1 MSWIFMV
8 MLGLIV
14 GSIVIE
20 KILPQGVKD
29 RMGAALC
36 WGMMAF
42 TMTFLGAATL
52 GLLVATWTQY
62 IQPALAS

>member
-8 MLGLIV
+8 MLGLIA

-20 KILPQGVKD
+20 MILPQAIKD

-36 WGMMAF
+36 WGMMAV
-42 TMTFLGAATL
+42 TMTFLGMATI
-52 GLLVATWTQY
+52 GLIWSTWSIY
-62 IQPALAS
+62 IQPALFS